1 MKVAFKRITLITIVL
16 LIALGILFSYL
27 SGYRF
32 SPYEAAMAHFDMDK
46 SATEFG
52 DVNFQLS
59 RVYLFNTSNGPRTAI
74 ATKEGLLWRAPAAV
88 RFSKSSDQIKTVGWM
103 SYNGRQGHV
112 MVFAV
117 ETEDP
122 TVAYIQAGPTTD
134 RIKKEI
140 SAKEPVIFSWNKEI
154 DINNLNP
161 IALSKDGKILY
172 EYRYPKNTTS
182 VSSEDLKWYPVD
194 GSK

>member
-1 MKVAFKRITLITIVL
+1 MRVGFKRITLITIVL
-16 LIALGILFSYL
+16 LIALGIWFSYS

-32 SPYEAAMAHFDMDK
+32 SPYEAAMAHFDVDK
-46 SATEFG
+46 SVTEFG

-59 RVYLFNTSNGPRTAI
+59 RVYLFNTPNGPRTVI

-88 RFSKSSDQIKTVGWM
+88 RFPKSSDQIKTVGWM
-103 SYNGRQGHV
+103 SYNGQQGHV

-122 TVAYIQAGPTTD
+122 TVAYIQVGPTTD

-140 SAKEPVIFSWNKEI
+140 TVKEPVIFSWNKEI

-161 IALSKDGKILY
+161 VALSKDGKVLY

-182 VSSEDLKWYPVD
+182 VSSEDLKWYPV
-194 GSK
+194 GGPK